1 MRVQVPPRVLLKI
14 EKISFLLSTTEAH
27 GLVDFFRQEK
37 IQVDSFTVFF
47 IETLCFTKKSNAS
60 LTKPIFP
67 KAKPFPTFTEKTKT
81 PWK

>member
-1 MRVQVPPRVLLKI
+1 VRVQVPPRVLLKI

-47 IETLCFTKKSNAS
+47 LP
-60 LTKPIFP
+60 KPCILQKNQIHP
-67 KAKPFPTFTEKTKT
+67 
-81 PWK
+81 